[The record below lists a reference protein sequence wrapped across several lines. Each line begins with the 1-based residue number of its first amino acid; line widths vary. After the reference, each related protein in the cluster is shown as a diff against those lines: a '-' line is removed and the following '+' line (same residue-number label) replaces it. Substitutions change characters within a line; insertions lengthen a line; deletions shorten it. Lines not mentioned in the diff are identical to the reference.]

1 MTQTLANRA
10 KNARRERRAHERAQR
25 REEVHLHAHAPLE
38 QAARPALPILWPLL
52 LLFAS
57 GAAALIYQVLWIKQL
72 ALVVGVE
79 VQAVTTGVSA
89 FFAGLAIGGWIFGR
103 LADRLARP
111 LYLYALL
118 EAGVLVLAVASTGML
133 PHAAAP
139 FASLQDRIGAL
150 AWALPFVLVG
160 LPAVL
165 MGGTLPVLMRALAP
179 AARQMG
185 RAGARLYAA
194 NTAGAIAGTLAASFV
209 LIPWLGVLGSACA
222 AAVLNGGAA
231 LAAVLTGWTRRA
243 VVPVLRSSAATVVA
257 GRSTT
262 EIAHDDALAAAGM
275 QNTDRAVVSQAR
287 LALVLYA
294 IAGGVALGYEVVW
307 SQVIVQFISTRSVA
321 FAVVLATYLLGLA
334 LGSALASRYADRA
347 RDPWGAFATLIVLAG
362 LVALLEIAVL
372 GIGLPHWQSLVR
384 AATLA
389 ATGSLL
395 AAMCAGFAVAAGCVV
410 FVPTLLLGAAFP
422 FALRLNVDN
431 RHTGRDVGAV
441 VALNTAGGIAGTLLT
456 GFVLVP
462 ALGLIHTLAALA
474 VLAGAISL
482 IAVLRGSNVQPL
494 ARWSVL
500 VLAGSTLIAVFAT
513 PPDRLATLLAQS
525 RGGTLAFYEESAGGT
540 VAVVEQH
547 AGQRPFRRLYIQG
560 VSNSGDTM
568 ASLRYMRLQ
577 ALLPLLI
584 HRDTPRSALVIGLG
598 TGITGGALLS
608 WPGLNQRVVAEL
620 LPAVVRAAPQFS
632 GNYGMSTD
640 PRMDIRPR
648 DGRRELLRN
657 ADRYD
662 LITLEPPP
670 PSAAGVVNL
679 YSTDFYRLAA
689 SRLQQGGIV
698 AQWLPL
704 PTQNEADTRALI
716 KSFIQVFPHAALW
729 TTELH
734 EMLLVGSMQPLE
746 LDVPRIAARFAQVQV
761 AAALREVGIA
771 SPAALLA
778 TWITD
783 RAGLAYYAADAGP
796 VTDDRPRIEYA
807 PWVRE
812 DAFPTTLAH
821 LLALRTAPPLQGAD
835 DAFRAAMEN
844 SRGALQSFYA
854 AGLDAYQGDRD
865 AWARDIGEALRA
877 DPDNAYYRWL
887 VGDGNRASASRG
899 LDRSRTSALRNNA
912 ETP

>member
-1 MTQTLANRA
+1 M
-10 KNARRERRAHERAQR
+10 
-25 REEVHLHAHAPLE
+25 
-38 QAARPALPILWPLL
+38 L

-57 GAAALIYQVLWIKQL
+57 GGASLIYQVLWIKQL

-89 FFAGLAIGGWIFGR
+89 FFAGLAIGGWVFGR

-111 LYLYALL
+111 LRLYALL
-118 EAGVLVLAVASTGML
+118 EAGVLVLALASTWML

-139 FASLQDRIGAL
+139 FASLQDRIGPL
-150 AWALPFVLVG
+150 AWALPFGLVG

-165 MGGTLPVLMRALAP
+165 MGGTLPVLMRALCP
-179 AARQMG
+179 AAIHMG

-209 LIPWLGVLGSACA
+209 LIPWLGVFGSACA
-222 AAVLNGGAA
+222 AAVLNAGAA
-231 LAAVLTGWTRRA
+231 LVAGLLGRMQQALLPVGESSTSSVASAQSTADIVHDTRSPVAAVRNADGTSSPELAARNAREA
-243 VVPVLRSSAATVVA
+243 SSSAATVRTA
-257 GRSTT
+257 RGASSS
-262 EIAHDDALAAAGM
+262 AAAT
-275 QNTDRAVVSQAR
+275 QTARDASSRSPFADIARNAPVSKGR

-307 SQVIVQFISTRSVA
+307 SQVIVQFISTRSFA

-347 RDPWGAFATLIVLAG
+347 RDPWGAFATLIVAAG

-372 GIGLPHWQSLVR
+372 GNWLPHWQSLAR
-384 AATLA
+384 EAALG

-395 AAMCAGFAVAAGCVV
+395 TAMCAGFAVAAVCVV

-462 ALGLIHTLAALA
+462 MLGLVHTLAALA
-474 VLAGAISL
+474 VVAGAVSL
-482 IAVLRGSNVQPL
+482 IAVLRGSDVRPF
-494 ARWSVL
+494 ARWSVP
-500 VLAGSTLIAVFAT
+500 VLAVLTLITVFVT
-513 PPDRLATLLAQS
+513 PSDRLATLLAES
-525 RGGTLAFYEESAGGT
+525 RGGHLTFYEESAGGT
-540 VAVVEQH
+540 VAVVEQN
-547 AGQRPFRRLYIQG
+547 AGQRQFQRLYIQG

-584 HRDTPRSALVIGLG
+584 HRETPRTALVIGLG
-598 TGITGGALLS
+598 TGITGGALLT
-608 WPGLNQRVVAEL
+608 WPGLEHRAVAEL
-620 LPAVVRAAPQFS
+620 LPAVVRAAPQFK
-632 GNYGMSTD
+632 GNYSMSTD
-640 PRMDIRPR
+640 ARMDIRMR

-657 ADRYD
+657 PERYD

-679 YSTDFYRLAA
+679 YSSDFYRLAA

-704 PTQNEADTRALI
+704 PTQNEQDTRALI
-716 KSFIQVFPHAALW
+716 QSFIQVFPHAALW

-734 EMLLVGSMQPLE
+734 EMMLVGSMQPLE
-746 LDVPRIAARFAQVQV
+746 LDVPRIEARFAQPQV

-783 RAGLAYYAADAGP
+783 RAGLAYYAADAQA
-796 VTDDRPRIEYA
+796 VTDDQPRIEYA
-807 PWVRE
+807 PWVRH
-812 DAFPTTLAH
+812 DAFPTTLTH
-821 LLALRTAPPLQGAD
+821 LLALHAEPPLQGAD
-835 DAFRAAMEN
+835 NAFRTAVEN
-844 SRGALQSFYA
+844 SRGALQRFYA
-854 AGLDAYQGDRD
+854 AGLDAYKGDRD
-865 AWARDIGEALRA
+865 AWAQDIGDALRA
-877 DPDNAYYRWL
+877 DPGNAYYRWL
-887 VGDGNRASASRG
+887 VGDGN
-899 LDRSRTSALRNNA
+899 
-912 ETP
+912 

>member
-1 MTQTLANRA
+1 MTETLANRA
-10 KNARRERRAHERAQR
+10 KSSRRERRAHERAQR
-25 REEVHLHAHAPLE
+25 RDDPHLHEPQKE
-38 QAARPALPILWPLL
+38 AASPGLPIAWPLL

-57 GAAALIYQVLWIKQL
+57 GAASLIYQALWIKQL

-89 FFAGLAIGGWIFGR
+89 FFAGLAIGGWVLGK

-111 LYLYALL
+111 LRLYALL
-118 EAGVLVLAVASTGML
+118 EAGVLVLAVASTWML

-139 FASLQDRIGAL
+139 FASLQDRIGPL

-165 MGGTLPVLMRALAP
+165 MGGTLPVLMRALCP
-179 AARQMG
+179 AAAHMG
-185 RAGARLYAA
+185 RSGARLYAA
-194 NTAGAIAGTLAASFV
+194 NTAGAIAGTLAASFI
-209 LIPWLGVLGSACA
+209 LIPWLGLQGSAYA
-222 AAVLNGGAA
+222 AAALNAGAA
-231 LAAVLTGWTRRA
+231 LVAALLGRTQPTLLPA
-243 VVPVLRSSAATVVA
+243 VGSASPAIAPRQSTADVVHDVSSPTSNV
-257 GRSTT
+257 RT
-262 EIAHDDALAAAGM
+262 AHDAPSSEDIARNAHA
-275 QNTDRAVVSQAR
+275 SKAR
-287 LALVLYA
+287 LALALYA

-307 SQVIVQFISTRSVA
+307 SQVIVQFISTRSFA

-347 RDPWGAFATLIVLAG
+347 RDPWGVFAVLIVSAG

-372 GIGLPHWQSLVR
+372 GNGLLHWQSLAR
-384 AATLA
+384 EAALG
-389 ATGSLL
+389 ATGNLL
-395 AAMCAGFAVAAGCVV
+395 TAMCAGFAVAAVCVV

-462 ALGLIHTLAALA
+462 KLGLIHTLAALA
-474 VLAGAISL
+474 VLAGAVSL
-482 IAVLRGSNVQPL
+482 AAVLRGSDVRPF
-494 ARWSVL
+494 ARWSVP
-500 VLAGSTLIAVFAT
+500 VLAALTLITVIVT
-513 PPDRLATLLAQS
+513 PSDRLATLLAES
-525 RGGTLAFYEESAGGT
+525 RGGNLTFYEESAGGT
-540 VAVVEQH
+540 VAVVEQN
-547 AGQRPFRRLYIQG
+547 AGQRQFRRLYIQG

-577 ALLPLLI
+577 ALLPLII
-584 HRDTPRSALVIGLG
+584 HRETPRTALVIGLG
-598 TGITGGALLS
+598 TGITGGALLT
-608 WPGLNQRVVAEL
+608 WPGLEHRAVAEL
-620 LPAVVRAAPQFS
+620 LPAVVRAAPQFK
-632 GNYGMSTD
+632 GNYAMSTD
-640 PRMDIRPR
+640 ARMDIRMR

-657 ADRYD
+657 AERYD

-670 PSAAGVVNL
+670 PSAAGIVNL
-679 YSTDFYRLAA
+679 YSSDFYRLAA

-704 PTQNEADTRALI
+704 PTQNEEDTRSLI
-716 KSFIQVFPHAALW
+716 QSFIQVFPHAALW

-734 EMLLVGSMQPLE
+734 EMMLVGSMQPLE
-746 LDVPRIAARFAQVQV
+746 LDVPRIEARFAQPQV

-783 RAGLAYYAADAGP
+783 RAGLAYYAADAQP
-796 VTDDRPRIEYA
+796 VTDDQPRIEYA
-807 PWVRE
+807 TWVRH
-812 DAFPTTLAH
+812 DAFPTTLTH

-844 SRGALQSFYA
+844 SRGALQSFYS
-854 AGLDAYQGDRD
+854 AGLDAYKGDRD
-865 AWARDIGEALRA
+865 AWAQDIGNVVRT

-887 VGDGNRASASRG
+887 IGDGS
-899 LDRSRTSALRNNA
+899 
-912 ETP
+912 

>member
-10 KNARRERRAHERAQR
+10 KSSRRERRAHERAQR
-25 REEVHLHAHAPLE
+25 RDDAHLHAPQKE
-38 QAARPALPILWPLL
+38 AASPSLPIAWPVL
-52 LLFAS
+52 LLFIS
-57 GAAALIYQVLWIKQL
+57 GAASLIYQVLWIKQL

-89 FFAGLAIGGWIFGR
+89 FFAGLAVGGWIFGR

-111 LYLYALL
+111 LRLYALL
-118 EAGVLVLAVASTGML
+118 EAGVLVLALASTWML

-139 FASLQDRIGAL
+139 FASMQDRIGPL

-165 MGGTLPVLMRALAP
+165 MGGTLPVLMRALCP
-179 AARQMG
+179 TAAQMG
-185 RAGARLYAA
+185 RSGARLYAA

-209 LIPWLGVLGSACA
+209 LIPSLGVQGSAFA
-222 AAVLNGGAA
+222 AAALNAGAA
-231 LAAVLTGWTRRA
+231 LVAALLGRTQRA
-243 VVPVLRSSAATVVA
+243 FVPVVGLSSSAVAPGQSTVDV
-257 GRSTT
+257 T
-262 EIAHDDALAAAGM
+262 HDVVSPAAAE
-275 QNTDRAVVSQAR
+275 RPSLASKAR

-294 IAGGVALGYEVVW
+294 LAGGVALGYEVVW
-307 SQVIVQFISTRSVA
+307 SQVIVQFISTRSFA
-321 FAVVLATYLLGLA
+321 FAVVLATYLLGLT

-347 RDPWGAFATLIVLAG
+347 RDPWGAFGVLIVSAG
-362 LVALLEIAVL
+362 LVALLEVAVL
-372 GIGLPHWQSLVR
+372 SNGLLHWQSLAR
-384 AATLA
+384 EAALG
-389 ATGSLL
+389 ATDSLL
-395 AAMCAGFAVAAGCVV
+395 TAMCAGFAVAAVCVV

-462 ALGLIHTLAALA
+462 QLGLVHTLAALA
-474 VLAGAISL
+474 VLAAAVSL
-482 IAVLRGSNVQPL
+482 VAVLRGSDVRPF
-494 ARWSVL
+494 ARWSVP
-500 VLAGSTLIAVFAT
+500 VLAALTLVTMIVT
-513 PPDRLATLLAQS
+513 PSDRLATMLAES
-525 RGGTLAFYEESAGGT
+525 RGGNLTFYEESAGGT
-540 VAVVEQH
+540 VAVVEQN
-547 AGQRPFRRLYIQG
+547 AGQRQFRRLYIQG

-577 ALLPLLI
+577 ALLPLII
-584 HRDTPRSALVIGLG
+584 HRETPRTALVIGLG
-598 TGITGGALLS
+598 TGITGGALLT
-608 WPGLNQRVVAEL
+608 WPGLEHRAVAEL
-620 LPAVVRAAPQFS
+620 LPAVVRAAPQFK

-640 PRMDIRPR
+640 ARMDIRMR

-657 ADRYD
+657 AERYD

-679 YSTDFYRLAA
+679 YSSDFYRLAV

-704 PTQNEADTRALI
+704 PTQNEEDTRSLI
-716 KSFIQVFPHAALW
+716 QSFIQVFPHAALW

-734 EMLLVGSMQPLE
+734 EMMLVGSMQPLE
-746 LDVPRIAARFAQVQV
+746 LDVPRIEARFAQPQV

-783 RAGLAYYAADAGP
+783 RAGLEYYAADAQP
-796 VTDDRPRIEYA
+796 VTDDQPRIEYA
-807 PWVRE
+807 TWVRH

-821 LLALRTAPPLQGAD
+821 LLALHTAPPLQGAD

-844 SRGALQSFYA
+844 SRSALQSFYS
-854 AGLDAYQGDRD
+854 AGLDAYKGDRD
-865 AWARDIGEALRA
+865 AWAQDISNAIRT

-887 VGDGNRASASRG
+887 IGDNR
-899 LDRSRTSALRNNA
+899 
-912 ETP
+912 

>member
-10 KNARRERRAHERAQR
+10 KSSRRERRAHERAQR
-25 REEVHLHAHAPLE
+25 RDDAHLHAPQKE
-38 QAARPALPILWPLL
+38 AASPSLPIAWPVL
-52 LLFAS
+52 LLFIS
-57 GAAALIYQVLWIKQL
+57 GAASLIYQVLWIKQL

-89 FFAGLAIGGWIFGR
+89 FFAGLAVGGWIFGR

-111 LYLYALL
+111 LRLYALL
-118 EAGVLVLAVASTGML
+118 EAGVLVLALASTWML

-139 FASLQDRIGAL
+139 FASMQDRIGPL

-165 MGGTLPVLMRALAP
+165 MGGTLPVLMRALCP
-179 AARQMG
+179 TAAQMG
-185 RAGARLYAA
+185 RSGARLYAA

-209 LIPWLGVLGSACA
+209 LIPSLGVQGSAFA
-222 AAVLNGGAA
+222 AAALNAGAA
-231 LAAVLTGWTRRA
+231 LVAALLGRTQRA
-243 VVPVLRSSAATVVA
+243 FVPVVGLSSSAVAPGQSTVDV
-257 GRSTT
+257 T
-262 EIAHDDALAAAGM
+262 HDVVSPAAAE
-275 QNTDRAVVSQAR
+275 RPSLASKAR

-294 IAGGVALGYEVVW
+294 LAGGVAIGYEVVW
-307 SQVIVQFISTRSVA
+307 SQVIVQFISTRSFA
-321 FAVVLATYLLGLA
+321 FAVVLATYLLGLT

-347 RDPWGAFATLIVLAG
+347 RDPWGAFAVLIVSAG

-372 GIGLPHWQSLVR
+372 SNGLLHWQSLAR
-384 AATLA
+384 EAALG
-389 ATGSLL
+389 ATDSLL
-395 AAMCAGFAVAAGCVV
+395 TAMCAGFAVAAVCVV

-422 FALRLNVDN
+422 FALSLNVDN

-462 ALGLIHTLAALA
+462 QLGLVHTLAALA
-474 VLAGAISL
+474 VLAAAVSL
-482 IAVLRGSNVQPL
+482 VAVLRGSDVRPF
-494 ARWSVL
+494 ARWCVP
-500 VLAGSTLIAVFAT
+500 VLAALTLVTMIVT
-513 PPDRLATLLAQS
+513 PSDRLATLLAES
-525 RGGTLAFYEESAGGT
+525 RGGNLTFYEESAGGT
-540 VAVVEQH
+540 VAVVEQN
-547 AGQRPFRRLYIQG
+547 AGQRQFRRLYIQG

-577 ALLPLLI
+577 ALLPLII
-584 HRDTPRSALVIGLG
+584 HRETPRTALVIGLG
-598 TGITGGALLS
+598 TGITGGALLT
-608 WPGLNQRVVAEL
+608 WPGLEHRAVAEL
-620 LPAVVRAAPQFS
+620 LPAVVRAAPQFK

-640 PRMDIRPR
+640 ARMDIRMR

-657 ADRYD
+657 AERYD

-679 YSTDFYRLAA
+679 YSSDFYRLAA

-704 PTQNEADTRALI
+704 PTQNEEDTRALI
-716 KSFIQVFPHAALW
+716 QSFIQVFPHAALW

-734 EMLLVGSMQPLE
+734 EMMLVGSMQPLE
-746 LDVPRIAARFAQVQV
+746 LDVPRIEARFAQPQV

-783 RAGLAYYAADAGP
+783 RAGLEYYAADAQP
-796 VTDDRPRIEYA
+796 VTDDQPRIEYA
-807 PWVRE
+807 TWVRH

-821 LLALRTAPPLQGAD
+821 LLALHTAPPLQGAD

-844 SRGALQSFYA
+844 SRGALQSFYS
-854 AGLDAYQGDRD
+854 AGLDAYKGDRD
-865 AWARDIGEALRA
+865 AWAQDISNAVRT

-887 VGDGNRASASRG
+887 IGDNG
-899 LDRSRTSALRNNA
+899 
-912 ETP
+912 